1 MHDTKGLSTTNKAKK
16 SAKKHKIRAESN
28 EPAYSDQMRN
38 SLGMIT
44 KPSKQMKLNCAI
56 STGDTIFRQANS
68 TTSGGG
74 GKSNQTLSTAYS
86 VRTTSSAA

>member
-1 MHDTKGLSTTNKAKK
+1 
-16 SAKKHKIRAESN
+16 
-28 EPAYSDQMRN
+28 
-38 SLGMIT
+38 MIT

-86 VRTTSSAA
+86 VRTTSSAAQKNKLGTFQSPFTEGSGGSAVLDRKRSIQD